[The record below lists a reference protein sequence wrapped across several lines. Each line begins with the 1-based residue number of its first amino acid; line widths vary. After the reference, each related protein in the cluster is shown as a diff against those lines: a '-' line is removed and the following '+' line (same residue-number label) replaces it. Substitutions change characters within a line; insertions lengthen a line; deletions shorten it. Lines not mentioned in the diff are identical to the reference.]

1 LKQDIK
7 VRGGHSIN
15 VRSLVITGLRALGKR
30 AFGEID
36 VFAWVQGW
44 EIDRS
49 RWFRRVYRDPRFD
62 TLQECGLC
70 RGEGR
75 IDASVPA
82 DIGTGTGAGAEIEAG
97 AGIGAEVGEAFGGAG
112 EMCGLCGGGGR
123 LRRLKAGVRDEA

>member
-1 LKQDIK
+1 LKHKVEVRHDHRIA
-7 VRGGHSIN
+7 VRGLLASC
-15 VRSLVITGLRALGKR
+15 LRALGNR
-30 AFGEID
+30 IFEEID

-44 EIDRS
+44 EVDRS

-75 IDASVPA
+75 TDGGVPA
-82 DIGTGTGAGAEIEAG
+82 GTEVGIGTSAGVG
-97 AGIGAEVGEAFGGAG
+97 VGEVAGDAG

-123 LRRLKAGVRDEA
+123 IRRLKAGVRDEA

>member
-1 LKQDIK
+1 MI
-7 VRGGHSIN
+7 I
-15 VRSLVITGLRALGKR
+15 GLRALGKR
-30 AFGEID
+30 VFGEID

-75 IDASVPA
+75 TDAGVSA
-82 DIGTGTGAGAEIEAG
+82 DTGTGIGTGVGVGVGVGVGTGAEIEVG
-97 AGIGAEVGEAFGGAG
+97 VEVGVGGAAGGAG

-123 LRRLKAGVRDEA
+123 IRRLKAGVRDEA